1 METNRLSLS
10 GDGGLAGR
18 AVPVEFHVDGGQ
30 VVDLFDAAAR
40 IESRGYSD
48 RTVHHKYG
56 YDSVFDLAG
65 DVVTSGPRHRAE
77 AAAPSAA
84 YSMSKAWL
92 RAALLVMGA
101 VLAALVQARLGA
113 GSLEMTAA
121 GCSGWILGQA
131 VAGIT
136 WYRLRFDAKD
146 RAAHYGGI
154 VALVCAGAA
163 VAGVAVL
170 LLTGVL
176 GAVGV
181 GLVVGWVAYA
191 LAVSLLTVMDRVVVP
206 LTVMLVAVV
215 LQLTTWLI
223 APQGGEVPALLAVL
237 PATAAIVVI
246 VVYTVRSVLAIHETG
261 SPELSDLRGVVVPVT
276 QAVLLA
282 AALVLA
288 LSSVPASHGTAF
300 VATAVLVVACTDP
313 GIVALRGRLS
323 WFAHRSTSLLWSRRF
338 AWGMASLAV
347 LMVAML
353 AAALVILIV
362 EVTGAEMEQLATTLL
377 GTVVFSVLA
386 TLSSVL
392 TAFGAQFK
400 GLVPAVLALVVMLA
414 FASLAGGAIL
424 LLSTLACLAGLA
436 LLIHQFSDARVFS

>member
-1 METNRLSLS
+1 METSRLPRPE
-10 GDGGLAGR
+10 DGPFAAR
-18 AVPVEFHVDGGQ
+18 AVPGEFDLDGGQ

-48 RTVHHKYG
+48 RSVRHKYG

-77 AAAPSAA
+77 VVATPVA
-84 YSMSKAWL
+84 YSLTKAWL

-101 VLAALVQARLGA
+101 VLAALVQAQLGA
-113 GSLEMTAA
+113 GSFEMITA

-136 WYRLRFDAKD
+136 WYRLRFDAKE
-146 RAAHYGGI
+146 RAARYGGV

-163 VAGVAVL
+163 VVGVGAL
-170 LLTGVL
+170 LLTGAL
-176 GAVGV
+176 GAAGV
-181 GLVVGWVAYA
+181 GLILGWVAYA
-191 LAVSLLTVMDRVVVP
+191 LAVSLLTVMDRVAVP
-206 LTVMLVAVV
+206 LTVMVVAVA

-223 APQGGEVPALLAVL
+223 APQAGAAPGWLSVL
-237 PATAAIVVI
+237 PALAAVTVVT
-246 VVYTVRSVLAIHETG
+246 VYTVRSVLAHEETG
-261 SPELSDLRGVVVPVT
+261 SPDLSDLRGVFVPVA
-276 QAVLLA
+276 QSVLLA
-282 AALVLA
+282 SALVVA
-288 LSSVPASHGTAF
+288 LSAVPDSHGTAF

-323 WFAHRSTSLLWSRRF
+323 WFANRSTSLLWSRRF
-338 AWGMASLAV
+338 AWSMASLAV

-353 AAALVILIV
+353 AAALVIVIV
-362 EVTGAEMEQLATTLL
+362 EVTGAELEQLTTTLV

-392 TAFGAQFK
+392 TAFGAQSE
-400 GLVPAVLALVVMLA
+400 GLFPAVLALAVMLA

-424 LLSTLACLAGLA
+424 LISALACLAGLA